1 MKLRDLFLPKLAHS
15 DPNVRKKAVL
25 KENDAGM
32 LKRVVENDSSREVRS
47 AAVLRLRELGA
58 EVD

>member
-25 KENDAGM
+25 KEHDPGM
-32 LKRVVENDSSREVRS
+32 LKKVVENDKSREVRG
-47 AAVLRLRELGA
+47 AAILRLRELGA
-58 EVD
+58 KID